1 MILYNSVLLSL
12 LLLSASA
19 ADLPQWPQFRGPSGT
34 GIAAEDAAPPI
45 EFSPATRVAW
55 RADAGVGHGSLC
67 IRGNQIFLLSFDKA
81 GRKFVTTALDRSKG
95 TLLWRQALDA
105 EEIEPLHVLNN
116 PATATPATDG
126 ERLYVYFGSYG
137 LAAYTLDGKTAW
149 THPLPT
155 ANQRFGSGTSP
166 VVEGDLVLLS
176 PTGPGALLY
185 AFDRH
190 DGTLK
195 WQSPMGS
202 SGMQGT
208 NGFST
213 PLVWNG
219 QAVVHGAGSVAAFDL
234 RDGKRVWWLGAHS
247 NGTATPVASQGM
259 IFVPTWSNTGD
270 PSFIPPLP
278 SWDEMLSRYDKD
290 KDERISS
297 DELRDDV
304 FLMKRPDVKDDTPF
318 AHISV
323 KRYFSQL
330 DANHDGYLTRKEWD
344 PVRAM
349 MASVVRPHGLLAI
362 KPGGQGDIGAT
373 HIAWTEAK
381 NVPEVPSPLLYH
393 NRLYM
398 VTNGG
403 IVSCMDAGN
412 GRMIFRGRLGAPGEY
427 YASPVA
433 AAGRLYFISRDGVVT
448 VLSDGEELKALAR
461 NELGEEV
468 FASPAILGDT
478 LYVRTVAHVY
488 AFRGAEKAR

>member
-1 MILYNSVLLSL
+1 M
-12 LLLSASA
+12 
-19 ADLPQWPQFRGPSGT
+19 
-34 GIAAEDAAPPI
+34 
-45 EFSPATRVAW
+45 
-55 RADAGVGHGSLC
+55 
-67 IRGNQIFLLSFDKA
+67 
-81 GRKFVTTALDRSKG
+81 
-95 TLLWRQALDA
+95 
-105 EEIEPLHVLNN
+105 
-116 PATATPATDG
+116 
-126 ERLYVYFGSYG
+126 
-137 LAAYTLDGKTAW
+137 AAYTLDGKPAW

-155 ANQRFGSGTSP
+155 ANHRFGSGTSP

-176 PTGPGALLY
+176 PTGPGAVVY
-185 AFDRH
+185 AFDRR
-190 DGTLK
+190 DGSVK
-195 WQSPMGS
+195 WQSTMGS
-202 SGMQGT
+202 SGVQGT

-213 PLVWNG
+213 PVVWGG

-234 RDGKRVWWLGAHS
+234 RDGKRLWWLGVHS
-247 NGTATPVASQGM
+247 NGTATPVAGQGM
-259 IFVPTWSNTGD
+259 LFVPTWSNSGD
-270 PSFIPPLP
+270 SSFIPPLP

-290 KDERISS
+290 KDGRISS

-304 FLMKRPDVKDDTPF
+304 FLMKRPDVPDDTPF

-330 DANHDGYLTRKEWD
+330 DANHDGYLTRQEWE

-349 MASVVRPHGLLAI
+349 MASVVRPHGLIAI

-373 HIAWTEAK
+373 HVAWTEPK

-403 IVSCMDAGN
+403 IVTCMDARD
-412 GRMIFRGRLGAPGEY
+412 GRVIFRGRLGTPGEY

-448 VLSDGEELKALAR
+448 VLADGEELKVLAR
-461 NELGEEV
+461 NELAEEV
-468 FASPAILGDT
+468 LASPAILGDT

-488 AFRGAEKAR
+488 AFRKVL